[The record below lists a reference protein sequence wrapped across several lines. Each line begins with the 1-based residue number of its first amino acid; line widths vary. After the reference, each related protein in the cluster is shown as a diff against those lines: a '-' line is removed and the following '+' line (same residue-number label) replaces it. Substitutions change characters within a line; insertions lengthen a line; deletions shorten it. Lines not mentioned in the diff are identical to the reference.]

1 MPWTGCPAATGR
13 AVWAACPARWSPT
26 RVDGFTS
33 SVGMAKGSMRHL
45 VFPPHLLHAFVV
57 VMTTIVDLVDV
68 LSNPQP
74 VANLYEPLDWSLL

>member
-1 MPWTGCPAATGR
+1 
-13 AVWAACPARWSPT
+13 
-26 RVDGFTS
+26 
-33 SVGMAKGSMRHL
+33 MAKGSMRHL